1 MGIQGEGVMQ
11 TGGTREQ
18 VLWGR
23 LTAPSLATGPAP
35 GLRSLGSGFPASR
48 QGNDWLAGVK
58 AWLFQHF
65 EAVLVLVLLG
75 SLLFIDFFVVYRYA
89 FLLFY
94 FIPILLAGFYL
105 GTRQAVLAA
114 LLATGFVVFTT
125 LVHDTGTV
133 APDTASSFW
142 NLLIWASFLTLTGAM
157 VGRLHEKNQ
166 VQLTQLQDAY
176 LGIIA
181 ILTKYLESADAYTK
195 SHSERV
201 AVISTELARRLG
213 LSPENVHNVRI
224 AALLHDIGK
233 IEVVELI
240 QRAAALDPSEK
251 AAVDK
256 HTQLGAQLLLT
267 AGAVLQDAI
276 PLVLDHHRRYD
287 DGRETIPIGA
297 RILAVADA
305 YDAIVCDR
313 PYRAGRDHWQAL
325 EILQEGAGT
334 QFDPQVVAT
343 LNGAKEQVLTVYEA
357 A

>member
-1 MGIQGEGVMQ
+1 MHQARGTQRQ
-11 TGGTREQ
+11 DLGGR
-18 VLWGR
+18 VI
-23 LTAPSLATGPAP
+23 APSLASDPAP
-35 GLRSLGSGFPASR
+35 RLRGLDSGFTVPR
-48 QGNDWLAGVK
+48 QGVEWLPRIK
-58 AWLFQHF
+58 TWLFQNF

-75 SLLFIDFFVVYRYA
+75 SLLFIDYFVVYKYA

-94 FIPILLAGFYL
+94 FIPVLLAGFYL
-105 GTRQAVLAA
+105 GTRQAMFAA

-125 LVHDTGTV
+125 LVQGTSRV
-133 APDTASSFW
+133 APHAEYNFW
-142 NLLIWASFLTLTGAM
+142 NLVIWSSFLTLTGAI
-157 VGRLHEKNQ
+157 VGRLQEKNQ
-166 VQLTQLQDAY
+166 VQMAQLQDAY

-201 AVISTELARRLG
+201 ASISTELARRLG
-213 LSPENVHNVRI
+213 LSAEHVHNIWI

-233 IEVVELI
+233 IEVIELI
-240 QRAAALDPSEK
+240 QRAAALDPAEK
-251 AAVDK
+251 AEVDN
-256 HTQLGAQLLLT
+256 HTRLGAQLLLT

-276 PLVLDHHRRYD
+276 PIVLDHHRRYE

-305 YDAIVCDR
+305 YDAIVSDR
-313 PYRAGRDHWQAL
+313 PYRAGRHHWEAL
-325 EILQEGAGT
+325 EILQQAAGT

-343 LNGAKEQVLTVYEA
+343 LDGAKEQVLTVYEA

>member
-1 MGIQGEGVMQ
+1 MQ
-11 TGGTREQ
+11 NLGGR
-18 VLWGR
+18 G
-23 LTAPSLATGPAP
+23 TAPSLATGSAP
-35 GLRSLGSGFPASR
+35 GLRGLESGFGGP
-48 QGNDWLAGVK
+48 QPGEEWLTKLKAG
-58 AWLFQHF
+58 LFQHF

-75 SLLFIDFFVVYRYA
+75 SVLFIDFFVVNKYA

-94 FIPILLAGFYL
+94 FIPVLLAGFYL
-105 GTRQAVLAA
+105 GTRQAMLAA

-125 LVHDTGTV
+125 LVNGTSR
-133 APDTASSFW
+133 APTAESPFW
-142 NLLIWASFLTLTGAM
+142 NLVIWSSFLILTGAI
-157 VGRLHEKNQ
+157 VGQLHEKNLKQ
-166 VQLTQLQDAY
+166 VAQLQDAY

-201 AVISTELARRLG
+201 AAISTELARRLG
-213 LSPENVHNVRI
+213 LAPEHVHNIWI

-233 IEVVELI
+233 IEVIELI
-240 QRAAALDPSEK
+240 QRAAALDPTEK
-251 AAVDK
+251 AAVDN

-267 AGAVLQDAI
+267 AGGVLQDAI
-276 PLVLDHHRRYD
+276 PIVLDHHRRYE
-287 DGRETIPIGA
+287 DGREAIPIGA

-305 YDAIVCDR
+305 YDAIVSDR
-313 PYRAGRDHWQAL
+313 PYRAGRHHWQAV

-343 LNGAKEQVLTVYEA
+343 LDLAKEQVLTFYEA